1 MEAFNDVL
9 TCLNAVI
16 DRIEAI
22 PLLIGLSRN
31 AEDALDELQETSF
44 KILTALLFACG
55 KNKQV
60 RDGMQPLL
68 AKMLEAVKNH
78 MEAAHY
84 KCERP
89 SAENLS
95 EFIAKLV

>member
-1 MEAFNDVL
+1 M
-9 TCLNAVI
+9 
-16 DRIEAI
+16 
-22 PLLIGLSRN
+22 
-31 AEDALDELQETSF
+31 
-44 KILTALLFACG
+44 TALLFACG

-68 AKMLEAVKNH
+68 SKMLEAVKNH
-78 MEAAHY
+78 MEVAFY

-95 EFIAKLV
+95 EFVAKLVQLDNVSREWIFNNMLSTLVIYSNYMIGKDTMAKVFLLKAI

>member
-1 MEAFNDVL
+1 M
-9 TCLNAVI
+9 
-16 DRIEAI
+16 
-22 PLLIGLSRN
+22 
-31 AEDALDELQETSF
+31 
-44 KILTALLFACG
+44 TALLFACG
-55 KNKQV
+55 KNKQI

-68 AKMLEAVKNH
+68 TKMLQAVKNH
-78 MEAAHY
+78 MENALY